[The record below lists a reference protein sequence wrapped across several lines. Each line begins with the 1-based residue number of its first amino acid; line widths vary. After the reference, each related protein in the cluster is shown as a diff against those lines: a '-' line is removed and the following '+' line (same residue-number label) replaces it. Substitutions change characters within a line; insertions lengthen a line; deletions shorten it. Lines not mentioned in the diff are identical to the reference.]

1 MFFEFSDIS
10 LGDTIEAYTK
20 DWTILYLLAVWT
32 FVFILGEILFSEK
45 FKSLKNARKLSFE

>member
-1 MFFEFSDIS
+1 MFFEFSDIN

-20 DWTILYLLAVWT
+20 DWAILYILAVWIL
-32 FVFILGEILFSEK
+32 VFILAEILFSEK